1 MPRPDTIVAIF
12 GPTGIGKTAVAIEL
26 AERLRAEGED
36 PVAISADALQ
46 LYAGL
51 EILTGAPSAAERAR
65 LEHRLV
71 GTLPLTASASAGEFA
86 RAAHAEIDALLEQGR
101 RPIVVGGT
109 GLYLRAALAE
119 LDLRPPV
126 APEIRARRREQLEQH
141 GAPALHEELARRAPA
156 TAAAIRPADG
166 RRVTRA
172 LELLDAGEAPPPGT
186 EASQLW
192 TAALR
197 RPALLAGLTMDR
209 EALVARIEARVDA
222 MVAAGAEAEVRAA
235 AEAGASPGARQAL
248 GFQAL
253 LDGDVDAIKTQT
265 RRYAKRQL
273 TWMRKLAGVHTI
285 DVTDREAEAIAAE
298 VASLAGDGPRSPES
312 ETANR

>member
-1 MPRPDTIVAIF
+1 MPRPATIVAIF

-26 AERLRAEGED
+26 AERLRADGED
-36 PVAISADALQ
+36 PAAISADALQ

-51 EILTGAPSAAERAR
+51 EVLTGAPGPAERAR

-71 GTLPLTASASAGEFA
+71 GTLPLTASSSAGEFA
-86 RAAHAEIDALLEQGR
+86 RAAHGEIDALLGEGR

-126 APEIRARRREQLEQH
+126 APGIRARRREQLAAH

-172 LELLDAGEAPPPGT
+172 LELLDAGEAPPPGS
-186 EASQLW
+186 EDSRLW

-222 MVAAGAEAEVRAA
+222 MVAAGAEREVHAA
-235 AEAGASPGARQAL
+235 DAAGASAGARQAL
-248 GFQAL
+248 GFDAL
-253 LDGDVDAIKTQT
+253 LAGDVAAMKTQT

-273 TWMRKLAGVHTI
+273 TWMRKLEGVRTI
-285 DVTDREAEAIAAE
+285 DVTGRAPEAVAEELHAA
-298 VASLAGDGPRSPES
+298 LA
-312 ETANR
+312 

>member
-1 MPRPDTIVAIF
+1 MPGPATIVAIF

-26 AERLRAEGED
+26 AERLRADGED
-36 PVAISADALQ
+36 PAAISADALQ

-51 EILTGAPSAAERAR
+51 EVLTGAPSEAERER

-86 RAAHAEIDALLEQGR
+86 RAAHAEIDALLDQGR

-126 APEIRARRREQLEQH
+126 APEIRARRSEQLERH
-141 GAPALHEELARRAPA
+141 GAPALHEELARRAPE

-186 EASQLW
+186 EASRLW

-222 MVAAGAEAEVRAA
+222 MVANGAEAEVRAA
-235 AEAGASPGARQAL
+235 TEAGASPGARQAL

-253 LDGDVDAIKTQT
+253 LDGDVDAMKTQT

-273 TWMRKLAGVHTI
+273 TWMRKLPDVTPI
-285 DVTDREAEAIAAE
+285 DVTGRGPADVAAE
-298 VASLAGDGPRSPES
+298 LHSALRARES
-312 ETANR
+312 A

>member
-1 MPRPDTIVAIF
+1 MPRPATIVAIF
-12 GPTGIGKTAVAIEL
+12 GPTGIGKTAMAIEL
-26 AERLRAEGED
+26 AERLRADGED
-36 PVAISADALQ
+36 PAAISADALQ

-51 EILTGAPSAAERAR
+51 EVLTGAPGPAERAR

-71 GTLPLTASASAGEFA
+71 GTLPLTASSSAGEFA
-86 RAAHAEIDALLEQGR
+86 RAAHGEIDALLDQGR

-126 APEIRARRREQLEQH
+126 APGIRARRREQLAAQ
-141 GAPALHEELARRAPA
+141 GAPALHEELARRAPE

-172 LELLDAGEAPPPGT
+172 LELLDAGQAPPPGT
-186 EASQLW
+186 EASRLW

-197 RPALLAGLTMDR
+197 RPTLLAGLTMDR

-253 LDGDVDAIKTQT
+253 LDGDVGAMKAQT

-273 TWMRKLAGVHTI
+273 TWMRKLPDVTPI
-285 DVTDREAEAIAAE
+285 DVTGRAPVDVAAE
-298 VASLAGDGPRSPES
+298 LHAALRARES
-312 ETANR
+312 A